1 MKEDA
6 KLLVLSIKYIYIY
19 IYIYRKKSSRDTFF
33 HDITILEDD
42 WMRRINSF

>member
-1 MKEDA
+1 MKENA
-6 KLLVLSIKYIYIY
+6 KLLVLSIKYIY

-42 WMRRINSF
+42 WMRRIKIEN